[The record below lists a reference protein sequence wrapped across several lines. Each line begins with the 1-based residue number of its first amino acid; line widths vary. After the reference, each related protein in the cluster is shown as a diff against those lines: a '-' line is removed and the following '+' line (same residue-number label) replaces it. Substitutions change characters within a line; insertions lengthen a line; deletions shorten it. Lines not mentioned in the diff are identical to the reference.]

1 MENFSTSLM
10 VIVVLLVANGFFV
23 AAEFA
28 LVKVRTL
35 RVENLA
41 KEGGLSARLTLKIKQ
56 NLEPYLAACQLGI
69 TMASLGLGWVGEP
82 AVSKVLEP
90 VFYSMGMPDEVLH
103 FTSFL
108 IGFIVFSSLHIV
120 IGEQVPKTYA
130 IRKPEP
136 VSVWVAIPLHGFYLL
151 SYPLTKALNWSA
163 STILKAMGVKEA
175 SHEEIFSDEELSE
188 MVDVSSTHGS
198 LDNIKADMIQ
208 NMFAFDTRIVR
219 DIMVSRSQVDWI
231 DVNSDIDVI
240 KKQIVELGHSRF
252 PLVRGN
258 LDEIVGVLLVKDL
271 LLSTLD
277 SNAETPNDIEE
288 IARKGLI
295 MPEVMGLQKAF
306 DLMRSE
312 RNHMALVVDEYGALS
327 GIITME
333 DLIEEIVGEIADE
346 LDDDELAIK
355 QLKFTEGFEIS
366 GLMALHDFEKLTGSK
381 LNVEHNVSTIS
392 GLIMSELNEIP
403 KVGDQVLYNHW
414 QFNVKSL
421 EGNRA
426 EKVWAILQKT
436 DLEVNDLHRQVMP
449 NEYTLS
455 KETKDV

>member
-1 MENFSTSLM
+1 MENFSSSLM
-10 VIVVLLVANGFFV
+10 VIVILLVANGFFV

-35 RVENLA
+35 RVENMA
-41 KEGGLSARLTLKIKQ
+41 RDGGLSARLTLRIKQ

-82 AVSKVLEP
+82 AVAKLLEP
-90 VFYSMGMPDEVLH
+90 MFHSMGMPEELLH

-108 IGFIVFSSLHIV
+108 IGFIIFSSLHIV

-136 VSVWVAIPLHGFYLL
+136 VSIWVAIPLHGFYLI

-163 STILKAMGVKEA
+163 SAILKAMGVKEA

-188 MVDVSSTHGS
+188 MIDASSTHGN

-219 DIMVSRSQVDWI
+219 DIMVSRSQVDWL
-231 DVNSDIDVI
+231 DVNSDIETI

-252 PLVRGN
+252 PLVRCN
-258 LDEIVGVLLVKDL
+258 LDDIVGILLVKDL

-277 SNAETPNDIEE
+277 SQTTTPSDIES
-288 IARKGLI
+288 IARKSLI

-306 DLMRSE
+306 DLMRNE

-346 LDDDELAIK
+346 LDDEELAIK
-355 QLKFTEGFEIS
+355 QLKFTEGFEIT
-366 GLMALHDFEKLTGSK
+366 GLMALHDFEKLTASK
-381 LNVEHNVSTIS
+381 LDVEHNVSTIS
-392 GLIMSELNEIP
+392 GLIMSEINEIP
-403 KVGDQVLYNHW
+403 KVGDQVTYRGW
-414 QFNVKSL
+414 QFTVKTL

-426 EKVWAILQKT
+426 EKVWAILVGSEE
-436 DLEVNDLHRQVMP
+436 DGIEVIMP
-449 NEYTLS
+449 KREES
-455 KETKDV
+455 KNV